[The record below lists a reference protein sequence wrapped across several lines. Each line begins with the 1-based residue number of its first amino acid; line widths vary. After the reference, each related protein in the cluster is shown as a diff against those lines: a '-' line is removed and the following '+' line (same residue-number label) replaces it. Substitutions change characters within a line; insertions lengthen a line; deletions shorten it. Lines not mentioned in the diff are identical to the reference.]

1 MLIDIQLNLAA
12 SAVFVTTA
20 MLTLWLISLKIKDAS
35 IVDMFWGA
43 GLGFIAL
50 IGLALNDKIT
60 PYLLLLTALP
70 VLWSIRYTIYIMRRN
85 WGHGEDRRY
94 LAIRGNV
101 SESGWAFYSL
111 RVVFLNQGLAMLIV
125 AAPLWVAL
133 ATSYNWPPTT
143 GFVIYPPIEATA
155 EGIPILGTFSP
166 INAMGLT
173 IIKPLAVIGTI
184 IWLIGFLFEAVG
196 DFQLSRFIARRKELG
211 AEITG
216 KVMDKGL
223 WRYSRHPNYFG
234 NVVMWWGIWL
244 VACQA
249 PWGWATIISPLFM
262 TLALVKLT
270 GAEHLERTMSQRPE
284 YKEYMKRTSMFIPLP
299 PKKDFPRGR

>member
-1 MLIDIQLNLAA
+1 MQYIKCIALTTGCPMLIDIQMNFAA
-12 SAVFVTTA
+12 SAAFVTIA
-20 MLTLWLISLKIKDAS
+20 MLALWRVSLKIKDAS

-43 GLGFIAL
+43 GFGFIAL
-50 IGLALNDKIT
+50 LCLALSEKIT
-60 PYLLLLTALP
+60 NYQLLLAALP
-70 VLWSIRYTIYIMRRN
+70 VLWSLRYTIYIIRRN
-85 WGHGEDRRY
+85 WGHGEDKRY
-94 LAIRGNV
+94 QAIRGNV
-101 SESGWAFYSL
+101 SEKGWALYAL

-133 ATSYNWPPTT
+133 TTAYHINIDCGVPNTFPDCDHPVSTVTSIKMIAIIGAT
-143 GFVIYPPIEATA
+143 
-155 EGIPILGTFSP
+155 
-166 INAMGLT
+166 
-173 IIKPLAVIGTI
+173 
-184 IWLIGFLFEAVG
+184 IWLIGFLFEAIG

-211 AEITG
+211 AEVTG

-234 NVVMWWGIWL
+234 NVLMWWGIWL

-270 GAEHLERTMSQRPE
+270 GAGHLERTMGQRPE
-284 YKEYMKRTSMFIPLP
+284 YKEYMKRTPMFIPW
-299 PKKDFPRGR
+299 FPEK